1 MRERECWL
9 SLGAN
14 LGNREK
20 TLREALGRLH
30 EEKGISLCRVSSF
43 YQTAPWGKTDQPS
56 FINAAAVIRTQ
67 LSPLQLLRICQRIEQ
82 DLGRV
87 RHEHWG
93 ARTIDIDLLH
103 MEDVSCDTEELSLPH
118 PYMLERAFVLV
129 PLSEIAGN
137 RAVSG
142 RCVQE
147 HLENCGDSLSVRCSK
162 GSPVDFRMKA
172 IACVDRCGG
181 IGKDGRL
188 LFHIPED
195 MAFFRKRTMGA
206 AVIMG
211 RRTMET
217 LEHPLLG
224 RRNIVLSQNVREKE
238 GFEIC
243 ASLEDLWQKLLGFDG
258 EVFVIGGGEIYRLL
272 LPYCTEALLTHVEE
286 EGEADC
292 FFPNIRADFFL
303 QEERVGETGKLRF
316 CRYAREVQGR
326 DKNGD
331 F

>member
-1 MRERECWL
+1 MMERECWL

-20 TLREALGRLH
+20 TLREALGKLQQ
-30 EEKGISLCRVSSF
+30 EKGISLCRVSSF
-43 YQTAPWGKTDQPS
+43 YKTAPWGKTDQPD

-67 LSPLQLLRICQRIEQ
+67 ISPLQLLRICQRIERE
-82 DLGRV
+82 LGRV

-103 MEDVSCDTEELSLPH
+103 MEGISFDTEELFLPH

-129 PLSEIAGN
+129 PLAEIVGDRIVA
-137 RAVSG
+137 G

-147 HLENCGDSLSVRCSK
+147 HLKNCGDRLSVRHAK

-181 IGKDGRL
+181 IGKEGRL
-188 LFHIPED
+188 LFHISED
-195 MAFFRKRTMGA
+195 MAFFRERTMGA

-217 LEHPLLG
+217 LEHPLSG
-224 RRNIVLSQNVREKE
+224 RRNMVLSQSVRERD

-243 ASLEDLWQKLLGFDG
+243 AAPEELWQKLFGFDG
-258 EVFVIGGGEIYRLL
+258 EVFVIGGSEIYRLF
-272 LPYCTEALLTHVEE
+272 LPYCTEVLLTHVEE
-286 EGEADC
+286 DGEADC
-292 FFPNIRADFFL
+292 FFPSVKEDFFL
-303 QEERVGETGKLRF
+303 QEEHAGETAGLRF
-316 CRYAREVQGR
+316 CRYVREAQGR
-326 DKNGD
+326 DENGNL
-331 F
+331 